1 MTTDQQLLNELQYST
16 IEEPNQG
23 QAFSTEIWG
32 VDEVAAYM
40 NDRIKRFVSET
51 RIALVHETLPSVV
64 DQKLY
69 DLNDLDD
76 DLIDLHRVAWL
87 DTAGRSYELQRR
99 DKLSFDLLLANWGNT
114 SGIPMGYSIVTEPQ
128 MTIQVIPAP
137 NVDGVF
143 DFLYTAVT
151 TVVSNTGVTI
161 PLPADFCPYIK
172 WGVLADMLKKD
183 GPAHDMPR
191 SDYCEQRFTE
201 GVELAKI
208 LLRGF

>member
-1 MTTDQQLLNELQYST
+1 MTTDQQLLNEVQYSV
-16 IEEPNQG
+16 IEEPNSG
-23 QAFSTEIWG
+23 AYFSTEIWTI
-32 VDEVAAYM
+32 DEVAGYM

-51 RIALVHETLPSVV
+51 RISLVHETLPSVV
-64 DQKLY
+64 DQGLY

-87 DTAGRSYELQRR
+87 DTSSVSYELQRR
-99 DKLSFDLLLANWGNT
+99 DKFSFDHMLATWGTT
-114 SGIPMGYSIVTEPQ
+114 SGIPKGYSIVTEPQ
-128 MTIQVIPAP
+128 MTIQLVPAP
-137 NVDGVF
+137 ADVGTL

-161 PLPADFCPYIK
+161 PVPADFCPAIK

-183 GPAHDMPR
+183 GPAHDMAR
-191 SDYCEQRFTE
+191 SDYCEMRFTE
-201 GVELAKI
+201 GIELAKI